1 MKGKI
6 VGFNTLDYVSKKT
19 NQEVKGVTLYLTV
32 KSSDV
37 IGDKVK
43 EEFIKA
49 DSSVYKVLAPYL
61 SGDLDSLLNAD
72 VTIDYNVEKRGNFTF
87 TDICELEIT
96 PASSKE
102 AANV

>member
-6 VGFNTLDYVSKKT
+6 VGFNTMDYVSKKT
-19 NQEVKGVTLYLTV
+19 NQEVKGVTLYLIV

-43 EEFIKA
+43 EEFIKS
-49 DSSVYKVLAPYL
+49 DSSVYKALNPYL
-61 SGDLDSLLNAD
+61 CGDIDSLIGAD

-87 TDICELEIT
+87 TDICELVIT
-96 PASSKE
+96 PACTKE
-102 AANV
+102 V

>member
-19 NQEVKGVTLYLTV
+19 NMQVKGVTLYMTV

-49 DSSVYKVLAPYL
+49 DSSVYKVLEPYL
-61 SGDLDSLLNAD
+61 SGNIDALVNAD
-72 VTIDYNVEKRGNFTF
+72 VSIDYNVEKRGSLTF

-96 PASSKE
+96 PCEVSA
-102 AANV
+102 